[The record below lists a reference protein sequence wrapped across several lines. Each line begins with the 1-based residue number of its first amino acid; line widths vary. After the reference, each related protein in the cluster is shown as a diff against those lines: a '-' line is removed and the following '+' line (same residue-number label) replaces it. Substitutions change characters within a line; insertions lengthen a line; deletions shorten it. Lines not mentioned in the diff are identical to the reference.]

1 MTLVDGPWL
10 WLILAVVLGIAELLL
25 PGVFLI
31 WVAAAAALTGLA
43 TLATALPVAGQ
54 FLLFAGLALAT
65 TWVGRKAYQRNPV
78 PSADPLLN
86 DRVARLI
93 GDVVEL
99 ATPIVHGRGRARV
112 GDSEW
117 PVSGPDAPA
126 GACMRITGVEDGVL
140 TVRPEPEPADS
151 ADAAGIAVKKSTT

>member
-1 MTLVDGPWL
+1 MTVDGPWL
-10 WLILAVVLGIAELLL
+10 WLILAVLLGIAELLV

-31 WVAAAAALTGLA
+31 WVAAGAALTGLL
-43 TLATALPVAGQ
+43 TLATGMPVAAQ
-54 FLLFAGLALAT
+54 FLVFAGLALAT
-65 TWVGRKAYQRNPV
+65 TWAGRKAYQRNPV

-93 GDVVEL
+93 GDTVEL
-99 ATPIVHGRGRARV
+99 TTPIVHGRGRARV

-126 GACMRITGVEDGVL
+126 GACMRIMGMEDGTLV
-140 TVRPEPEPADS
+140 VRPVS
-151 ADAAGIAVKKSTT
+151 ALPDAH